1 MKRRMLIWTS
11 AVFVLA
17 SHPAWG
23 DTRRLAVVVG
33 NNAGSGARPPLRY
46 AESDASKLAGVLVEL
61 GGVEPGALFLLQGKT
76 LAQLNDAFATAKE
89 KVRIWHQ
96 DPGTR
101 VILIFFFSG
110 HSDGEVLE

>member
-1 MKRRMLIWTS
+1 MLIWTS

-17 SHPAWG
+17 SHSAWG

-46 AESDASKLAGVLVEL
+46 AESDASKLASVLVEL

-76 LAQLNDAFATAKE
+76 LAQLNDAFATATTVAKAAHCSRP
-89 KVRIWHQ
+89 KAPRQ
-96 DPGTR
+96 PLPFTFD
-101 VILIFFFSG
+101 
-110 HSDGEVLE
+110 